1 MRIYYYNY
9 LITTQKTTTKT
20 EFLMFS
26 VIFPGQGSQSV
37 GMASDLYKKFNVV
50 KKLFNQADDIL
61 NYSLTKL
68 IIDGSKENLDQTE
81 NTQPAIFLVGY
92 SIFQLLKK
100 EFELDLNKANFFAGH
115 SLGEY
120 TALASADVLSFSD
133 TLKILKIRGNAMQS
147 AVPKGEGGMVA
158 VLGSDIEQIEKIIKE
173 NKNKYE
179 CFIANDNSNGQL
191 VVSGNINN
199 IDKFIL
205 DLKSN
210 SIKNIKLPVSAPF
223 HCKLMKKATDIMTK
237 EITKLEF
244 KDPKNI
250 LISNVTGKEVTSS
263 SLLKDLL
270 IKQIESRVRWR
281 ESVMLMINKGIN
293 KFIEIGPGK
302 VLSGLIKRI
311 DKNVKVS
318 AINNE
323 EDIKLI
329 DIND

>member
-1 MRIYYYNY
+1 
-9 LITTQKTTTKT
+9 
-20 EFLMFS
+20 MFS
-26 VIFPGQGSQSV
+26 VIFPGQGSQIV
-37 GMASDLYKKFNVV
+37 GMGKELHAKFDTV
-50 KKLFNQADDIL
+50 KKLFNEADKIL
-61 NYSLTKL
+61 EFSISSLILEGPK
-68 IIDGSKENLDQTE
+68 DQLDLTE

-210 SIKNIKLPVSAPF
+210 SIKNIKLSVSAPF

-281 ESVMLMINKGIN
+281 ESVMLMINNGIN